1 VKVLLSTIG
10 SRGDVQ
16 PLVALAVALRARGAD
31 AHFCVP
37 PDFRAWIEGLGFAV
51 TPVGPEVKH
60 AGAARPATTTPPAPP
75 TPEQLRQVIDATVA
89 AQFGALTPAV
99 DGCDVV
105 VAATA
110 LQIAARTVAE
120 QAGIPYVFAAYCP
133 IVLPSPHHAPPT
145 LPPAPG
151 ETPLPDGAGND
162 ERWAQGRARFNA
174 TFRDSLNAH
183 RAALGRA
190 PIDDVQGYMFTDR
203 PWLPAD
209 PVVAPWP
216 DPADRAVLQT
226 GAWILPDERPLAR
239 ELEAFL
245 DAGEPPIYFGFS
257 SMHTAPD
264 LGHALL
270 AAARAVGRR
279 AIVSSGWAGLSVN
292 DAADCLTIGEANLRT
307 VFARVAAVVHHGGA
321 GTTTLA
327 ALSGAPQVI
336 VPHIYDQRYFAR
348 RVEELGIGVAHAAVT
363 PTTAS
368 LTEALQRVLRPEIA
382 ARARSTAK
390 AVRLD
395 GTQIAADALYR
406 ASSA

>member
-16 PLVALAVALRARGAD
+16 PLVALGVQLRARGVE

-37 PDFRAWIEGLGFAV
+37 PDFREWVEGLGFPV

-60 AGAARPATTTPPAPP
+60 ASAARPAGGAPPAPP
-75 TPEQLRQVIDATVA
+75 TPEQIRRIIDATVA
-89 AQFGALTPAV
+89 AQFGALMPASEE
-99 DGCDVV
+99 CDVI

-120 QAGIPYVFAAYCP
+120 HRGIPYVFAAYCP

-151 ETPLPDGAGND
+151 ETPLPENASNA
-162 ERWAQGRARFNA
+162 ERWARSRARFNA
-174 TFRDSLNAH
+174 TFRDSLNAQ
-183 RAALGRA
+183 RTTMGMAAV
-190 PIDDVQGYMFTDR
+190 DDVQGYMFSER

-216 DPADRAVLQT
+216 DPSDAAVLQT

-239 ELEAFL
+239 DVEAFL
-245 DAGEPPIYFGFS
+245 DVAEPPVYFGFS
-257 SMHTAPD
+257 SMHTALDGQP
-264 LGHALL
+264 LV

-279 AIVSSGWAGLSVN
+279 AIVSSGWAGLAGV
-292 DAADCLTIGEANLRT
+292 DGADCLTIGEANLRT
-307 VFARVAAVVHHGGA
+307 VFSRVSAVVHHGGA

-327 ALSGAPQVI
+327 ALCGAPQVV
-336 VPHIYDQRYFAR
+336 VPHMYDQRYFAR
-348 RVEELGIGVAHAAVT
+348 RVEELGIGVAHAAGT
-363 PTTAS
+363 PTSQS
-368 LTEALQRVLRPEIA
+368 LAAALETVLRPSVCATA
-382 ARARSTAK
+382 AAVASQ
-390 AVRLD
+390 VRLD
-395 GTQIAADALYR
+395 GVDVAADALL
-406 ASSA
+406 

>member
-1 VKVLLSTIG
+1 VRVLLSTIG

-16 PLVALAVALRARGAD
+16 PLVALALQLRARGAD

-51 TPVGPEVKH
+51 TPVGPEVTM
-60 AGAARPATTTPPAPP
+60 AGAPRPATAASPAPP
-75 TPEQLRQVIDATVA
+75 TPEQIRQIIDATVA
-89 AQFGALTPAV
+89 AQFGALTTAV
-99 DGCDVV
+99 RGCDVV

-120 QAGIPYVFAAYCP
+120 QAGVPYIFGAYCP
-133 IVLPSPHHAPPT
+133 IVLPSAHHAPPP

-151 ETPLPDGAGND
+151 EAALPEDAGNG
-162 ERWAQGRARFNA
+162 ERWARNRARFNA
-174 TFRDSLNAH
+174 TFRDSLNAQ
-183 RAALGRA
+183 RTALGMA
-190 PIDDVQGYMFTDR
+190 PVDDVQHYMFTDR

-209 PVVAPWP
+209 PTVAPWP
-216 DPADRAVLQT
+216 DLADGAVFQT

-239 ELEAFL
+239 ELQAFL

-257 SMHTAPD
+257 SMHIPPEVAD
-264 LGHALL
+264 AIV
-270 AAARAVGRR
+270 ASARAVGRR
-279 AIVSSGWAGLSVN
+279 ALVSSGWAGLSVG

-307 VFARVAAVVHHGGA
+307 VFGRVAAVVHHGGA

-327 ALSGAPQVI
+327 ALCGAPQVI
-336 VPHIYDQRYFAR
+336 APHVYDQRYFAR
-348 RVEELGIGVAHAAVT
+348 RIEELGIGVAHAHGAI
-363 PTTAS
+363 TAES
-368 LTEALQRVLRPEIA
+368 LTAALQRALPSDVA
-382 ARARSTAK
+382 ARARSTAA

-395 GTQIAADALYR
+395 GAQIAAESLYR